1 MESTLYVKVV
11 CVRSSCD
18 VDTVASEKSNKDD
31 GNESPATDKLGEVIF
46 VCMRTCVYVCIIVC
60 RQ

>member
-1 MESTLYVKVV
+1 M